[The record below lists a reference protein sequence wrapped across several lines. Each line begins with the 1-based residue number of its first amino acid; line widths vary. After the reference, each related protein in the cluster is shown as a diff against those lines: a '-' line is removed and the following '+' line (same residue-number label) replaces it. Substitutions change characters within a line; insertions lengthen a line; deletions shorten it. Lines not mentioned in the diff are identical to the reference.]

1 MPSDA
6 MSPSNPQQIEGVQ
19 RLDANDGSRF
29 FDHHEDVRHWRD
41 PESGLSAVIAVH
53 STALGPAVGGC
64 RLWSYPSQS
73 AAVEDALR
81 LSQGMTWKNAL
92 SELPFGGGKAVIRST
107 GDAQKKPDQLR
118 AFGRFVNTFGGRYI
132 TAEDVGIGV
141 GDIETIAQESPHVA
155 GRALGTAG
163 GDPSPKT
170 ALGVLLGIRAAVAH
184 RLGRDL
190 AGTRVA
196 VQGLGAVGMTLCE
209 FLHREGARLVVADLD
224 PANTSRARE
233 AFGAA
238 VVAPGA
244 ILDADVDVFSPCA
257 LGGVLDDDA
266 IARLRAVVVA
276 GAANNQLAEPRHG
289 GALHERGILYAPDY
303 LVNAGGIIN
312 IGVEL
317 MGSYD
322 EESSIREVSKI
333 EDRANRIFARA
344 ARERSTPERVA
355 DALVRERLG
364 LGT

>member
-1 MPSDA
+1 MERIPMAWLCELVVCRSGDDDG
-6 MSPSNPQQIEGVQ
+6 PQ
-19 RLDANDGSRF
+19 
-29 FDHHEDVRHWRD
+29 
-41 PESGLSAVIAVH
+41 
-53 STALGPAVGGC
+53 PAD
-64 RLWSYPSQS
+64 RIII
-73 AAVEDALR
+73 EDALR

-92 SELPFGGGKAVIRST
+92 AELPFGGGKAVVRST
-107 GDAQKKPDQLR
+107 GDPRKKPDQLR
-118 AFGRFVNTFGGRYI
+118 AFGRFVNMFGGRYI

-141 GDIETIAQESPHVA
+141 DDIEAIAQVSLHVA

-170 ALGVLLGIRAAVAH
+170 ALGVLLGIRAAAAH
-184 RLGRDL
+184 RLGRGDL

-209 FLHREGARLVVADLD
+209 FLHREGVRLVVADLD
-224 PANTSRARE
+224 PASTSRARE
-233 AFGAA
+233 ALGAE

-266 IARLRAVVVA
+266 IGRLRAVVVA

-289 GALHERGILYAPDY
+289 DALHERGILYAPDY

-317 MGSYD
+317 MGSYS

-333 EDRANRIFARA
+333 EDRAKRIFARA
-344 ARERSTPERVA
+344 DREGSTPERVA
-355 DALVRERLG
+355 DALVRERLR